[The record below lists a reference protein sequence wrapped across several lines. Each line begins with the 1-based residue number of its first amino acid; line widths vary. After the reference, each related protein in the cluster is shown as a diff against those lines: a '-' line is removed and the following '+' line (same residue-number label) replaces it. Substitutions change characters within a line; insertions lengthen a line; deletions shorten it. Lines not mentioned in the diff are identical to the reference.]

1 MKRYLLLVPC
11 LLILSA
17 ALLSAC
23 GGGGDS
29 DESKIEDAIETS
41 ATSANPS
48 NCTEVQTQKF
58 DEQNAAVEGAAAV
71 KECEKESEDDEEQ
84 AESVEVSNISVNGD
98 AASAEVALTGGGLD
112 GQTVE
117 INLVKD
123 GDNWKLDEIA
133 RFTDFD
139 AKALGEAFGARFE
152 DEPEEIPAK
161 IASCLTEAFGS
172 ASQSEAEELIFGGS
186 REPLEELAVSCQ

>member
-1 MKRYLLLVPC
+1 LKRYLLLVPC

-17 ALLSAC
+17 AVLSAC

-41 ATSANPS
+41 ATSADPS
-48 NCTEVQTQKF
+48 NCTELQTQKF

-71 KECEKESEDDEEQ
+71 KECEKESEDEEDQ
-84 AESVEVSNISVNGD
+84 AESVEVSNVSVNGD
-98 AASAEVALTGGGLD
+98 AASAEVALTGGGLG
-112 GQTVE
+112 GQSVE

-123 GDNWKLDEIA
+123 GDAWKLDEIA

-139 AKALGEAFGARFE
+139 AKALGESFAAGLE
-152 DEPEEIPAK
+152 GKDEIPAQ
-161 IASCLTEAFGS
+161 IASCLAEAFSS

-186 REPLEELAVSCQ
+186 REPLEELAVNCQ